1 MLALTGGT
9 LIDGKG
15 GEPLAGATVLV
26 GDDGRI
32 AAAGPGAAVVVPEGA
47 RQVDVTGKTVLPG
60 LIDCHDHLASFTY
73 DLASRWGYA
82 EPASTRAVRIGRVM
96 EATLRTGYTTVRDCG
111 WLDGGF
117 KAAVNE
123 GIVDGPRLLV
133 AAGPL
138 SPTHGTQDRP
148 TPSGYRR
155 TNMPDPN
162 IPYGIADGVDGVR
175 AAVRENVRVGAD
187 LIKVFQT
194 GFGNP
199 THGDSDNAYSLEE
212 LKALV
217 DESHAQGRRVAC
229 HAIGGPGL
237 RTSVEAGVD
246 SIEHGCYL
254 DLEPDLLK
262 MMADQNTYL
271 APTLTVFTFHE
282 VRGNP
287 VAQAESQAFKHHHLE
302 TVQKALAAGVKV
314 VAGTDAGGWEHG
326 NNSKEL
332 ELLVAA
338 GMTPMQALMAGTSW
352 AAGCL
357 GLEDS
362 LGTVEAG
369 KLADIVVVDGDPL
382 ADITILQNNE
392 RVQLVMKEGRIY
404 HDQVSGGG
412 GAG

>member
-1 MLALTGGT
+1 MLALIGGT
-9 LIDGKG
+9 LINGKG

-32 AAAGPGAAVVVPEGA
+32 AAAGPGAAVAVPEGA

-96 EATLRTGYTTVRDCG
+96 EETLRTGYTTVRDCG
-111 WLDGGF
+111 WLDAGF

-148 TPSGYRR
+148 APSGYRR
-155 TNMPDPN
+155 TTMPDPN
-162 IPYGIADGVDGVR
+162 VPYGIADGVDGVR
-175 AAVRENVRVGAD
+175 AAVRE
-187 LIKVFQT
+187 
-194 GFGNP
+194 
-199 THGDSDNAYSLEE
+199 

-217 DESHAQGRRVAC
+217 DESHAQGRLVAC

-271 APTLTVFTFHE
+271 APTLTVFTFHA

-287 VAQAESQAFKHHHLE
+287 VALAESQAFKHHHVE

-326 NNSKEL
+326 NNSREL

-404 HDQVSGGG
+404 HDHVSGGG